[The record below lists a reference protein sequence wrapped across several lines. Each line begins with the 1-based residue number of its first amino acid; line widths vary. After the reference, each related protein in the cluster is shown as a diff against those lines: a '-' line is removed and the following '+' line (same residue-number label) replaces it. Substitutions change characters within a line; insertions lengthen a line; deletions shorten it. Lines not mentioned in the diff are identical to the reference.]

1 MKKLNIG
8 LLGGT
13 FDPPHFGH
21 LYISTKA
28 IKTIGLDCIWWVVA
42 KQNPLKEQSSSM
54 INRVNLAKGISKFS
68 NKIHVIDIEKA
79 VKKSYSYNTVVLLK
93 QKFPHINFIWI
104 MGSDNLTSIHKWYRW
119 QEFCKIVPIAIFE
132 RSKLYKEIKCP
143 FVSCFSSFYVRD
155 PKLLLDGPPSWSII
169 RMKVN
174 PISSSMIRLL
184 TY

>member
-21 LYISTKA
+21 LDISTKA
-28 IKTIGLDCIWWVVA
+28 TKIIGLDCIWWLVA

-54 INRVNLAKGISKFS
+54 KSRVNLAKSISKFS
-68 NKIHVIDIEKA
+68 NKIRIIDIEKTL
-79 VKKSYSYNTVVLLK
+79 KRSYSYNTVMLLK
-93 QKFPHINFIWI
+93 QRFPHINFIWI

-119 QEFCKIVPIAIFE
+119 KEFCTMMPIAIFE

-143 FVSCFSSFYVRD
+143 FVSCFSSFYIMQ
-155 PKLLLDGPPSWSII
+155 PKLLLSCIPSWSII

-174 PISSSMIRLL
+174 PISSSRIRLL

>member
-13 FDPPHFGH
+13 FDPSHLGH

-28 IKTIGLDCIWWVVA
+28 IKIIGLDCIWWVVA
-42 KQNPLKEQSSSM
+42 RQNPLKKQSSSM
-54 INRVNLAKGISKFS
+54 KNRINLARCVSKFS
-68 NKIHVIDIEKA
+68 SKIYVIDIEKT
-79 VKKSYSYNTVVLLK
+79 VKKSYSYSVVMLLK
-93 QKFPHINFIWI
+93 QRFPHINFIWI

-119 QEFCKIVPIAIFE
+119 KEFCTTVPIAIFE
-132 RSKLYKEIKCP
+132 RNKLYKEIRCP
-143 FVSCFSSFYVRD
+143 FVSCFSSFCVKS
-155 PKLLLDGPPSWSII
+155 PKLLLSCTPSWSII

-174 PISSSMIRLL
+174 PISSSMIRFL

>member
-42 KQNPLKEQSSSM
+42 KQNPLKEQSNSM
-54 INRVNLAKGISKFS
+54 TSRVNFAKNISKFS
-68 NKIHVIDIEKA
+68 SKIRIIDIEKT

-104 MGSDNLTSIHKWYRW
+104 MGSDNLISLHKWYRW
-119 QEFCKIVPIAIFE
+119 KEFCRAVPIAIFE
-132 RSKLYKEIKCP
+132 RGKLYKEIKYP
-143 FVSCFSSFYVRD
+143 FVSCFSSFYVRQ
-155 PKLLLDGPPSWSII
+155 PKLLLSCTPSWSII

-174 PISSSMIRLL
+174 PMSSSMIRLL